1 MRRMIGK
8 RRKRNHWKNRSQMVT
23 ETGVNP
29 KNIIIRNMSCSC
41 KHRQDNM
48 VKSYTGKEIH

>member
-1 MRRMIGK
+1 MNMEREGWWEEWFEREGK
-8 RRKRNHWKNRSQMVT
+8 EIIEK
-23 ETGVNP
+23 TGHKWLQRLEST

-48 VKSYTGKEIH
+48 VMS